1 MQLLDQPCQIKN
13 NGGEGEVLEELTAEQ
28 EDLKQVTLEELI
40 KN

>member
-13 NGGEGEVLEELTAEQ
+13 NGGEGEVLELTAEQ